1 MLNKRLR
8 QTSVKWFSKA
18 VISFSASET
27 FNLSSKGVSSILERL
42 KNNQIRWFEK
52 TFTRLF
58 YSHVDTAI
66 CAGYTKRTIHLLNS
80 SKCFT
85 TYHMYIFHFNALT
98 EKWGTLY
105 IDAMN
110 FTIAQTANYQISR
123 GRNSKDINV
132 SIKRQDKTFGH
143 QFILQ
148 EEYAL
153 INGHDHFLI
162 LYRCLDMGQ
171 FKDLYVE
178 MKQKHLDCKAWKR
191 FASLLDHT
199 SSSLLIRNIPLEE
212 KAFEIVSSSKGD
224 CSKLFHIFPF

>member
-1 MLNKRLR
+1 
-8 QTSVKWFSKA
+8 
-18 VISFSASET
+18 
-27 FNLSSKGVSSILERL
+27 
-42 KNNQIRWFEK
+42 
-52 TFTRLF
+52 
-58 YSHVDTAI
+58 
-66 CAGYTKRTIHLLNS
+66 
-80 SKCFT
+80 
-85 TYHMYIFHFNALT
+85 
-98 EKWGTLY
+98 
-105 IDAMN
+105 MN

-123 GRNSKDINV
+123 GRNRKDINV

-224 CSKLFHIFPF
+224 CSKLFHIFPFYIFLCIFFYLYKQFTKLNLRKNEMALSRSVTF